1 MLPRRHALTV
11 AGGDNTGVDPVGG
24 NGCEMPQLRALIDAV
39 IAPHAETVDSVG
51 VSRSAIDALAAEG
64 YLGSTLPPEQLRE
77 VGELIAAADASTWFC
92 WVQHQTPLRTLSQA
106 FVSEQTPLV
115 AELQARL
122 LGGMR
127 SGAILSAVAFA
138 HVRRPG
144 PANPVMTRTSGGWLL
159 NGTLDWITSW
169 DIADVVMVMA
179 RGDGPNVGSLISAF
193 LPAGRAGITTPGF
206 ELGEPLSLLAMSG
219 THTRP
224 ATLRDVFIADA
235 DVASVVDAE
244 QWLSED
250 ARRSS
255 DAGQA
260 AFGVT
265 RGALRE
271 LNDLAIARGDEVM
284 AAVVE
289 HLAAQCRAIRSR
301 SGELAEHATPE
312 NEDERLVLRAASL
325 DLVVRA
331 ATAVVIARSGSV
343 MASGN
348 SAERRVR
355 EAMFLQVQAQTAA
368 SRRASLRRL
377 TSSRNMTEI
386 WQDV

>member
-1 MLPRRHALTV
+1 M
-11 AGGDNTGVDPVGG
+11 GG
-24 NGCEMPQLRALIDAV
+24 NGCELPQARALIDAV

-51 VSRSAIDALAAEG
+51 VSRTAIDALAAEG
-64 YLGSTLPPEQLRE
+64 FLGSARTPQEIRE
-77 VGELIAAADASTWFC
+77 VGELLAAADASTWFC
-92 WVQHQTPLRTLSQA
+92 WVQHRTPLQALSEA
-106 FVSEQTPLV
+106 VVSEQTPRV

-122 LGGMR
+122 LGGMQ

-144 PANPVMTRTSGGWLL
+144 PPNPVMTRTSGGWLL

-179 RGDGPNVGSLISAF
+179 RGDGPDAGSLISAF
-193 LPAGRAGITTPGF
+193 LSAGRTGITTSGF
-206 ELGEPLSLLAMSG
+206 EVGEPLSLLAMSG

-224 ATLRDVFIADA
+224 AILRDVFIPDA
-235 DVASVVDAE
+235 DVASVVDAT
-244 QWLSED
+244 QWLAQD
-250 ARRSS
+250 ALRTS

-271 LNDLAIARGDEVM
+271 LNTLANARGDEVM
-284 AAVVE
+284 AEVVE
-289 HLAAQCRAIRSR
+289 HLAAACRAIRS
-301 SGELAEHATPE
+301 SSSELADRATPD
-312 NEDERLVLRAASL
+312 NEGERLELRAASL

-331 ATAVVIARSGSV
+331 ATAVVIARSGS
-343 MASGN
+343 AITSGN

-368 SRRASLRRL
+368 SRRASLLRL
-377 TSSRNMTEI
+377 AQS
-386 WQDV
+386 